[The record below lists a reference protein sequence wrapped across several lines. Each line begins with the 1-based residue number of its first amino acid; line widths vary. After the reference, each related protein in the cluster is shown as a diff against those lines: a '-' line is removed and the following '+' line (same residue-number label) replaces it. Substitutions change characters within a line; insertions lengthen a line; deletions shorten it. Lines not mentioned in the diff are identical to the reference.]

1 MCDPIS
7 MGIGTFAQGAFGA
20 FSQANSAKAR
30 NAARVR
36 NYEYQLQVR
45 KQNWYQ
51 SLSVWGAKRNKYFND
66 ITENDLAAQ
75 RGYSEAQVGL
85 NTMFEQAAQDNESKL
100 IEYLQKHG
108 RLVAG
113 GRTGRSISRISTMEL
128 GALQRSAGRNYHKLT
143 KGREAYKA
151 NVEEIRRQQISHRNR
166 LHSNVAFAP
175 VPDLP
180 PAPPVM
186 ENQSPGMGL
195 VQAAL
200 GGLTSYMGAGG
211 KFGGGMKGIEGL
223 GSKNVTSVY
232 SSGMD
237 YSKFSQGLGLGD
249 INLNAGKSLSQ
260 GFNIGSGLDL
270 GSMYGSGLNFK
281 PVMNYGIDFTSANA
295 GQLFIGN
302 K

>member
-1 MCDPIS
+1 
-7 MGIGTFAQGAFGA
+7 MGVGTFAQGAFGA

-108 RLVAG
+108 RLVAD
-113 GRTGRSISRISTMEL
+113 GRTGRSIARISTMEL

-195 VQAAL
+195 AMAAL

-211 KFGGGMKGIEGL
+211 KFGKGMKGIEGL

-249 INLNAGKSLSQ
+249 INLGNSLSKSNL
-260 GFNIGSGLDL
+260 FNVGSGLDL
-270 GSMYGSGLNFK
+270 SSMYSSGLNFK
-281 PVMNYGIDFTSANA
+281 PLKNYGIDFTSANA